1 VRGRW
6 KTSSPSLSRG
16 ADSPGPARDVG
27 GRCDNDRVNRAD
39 LSKQPHEVSAMFDD
53 VAPRYDLVNDILSL
67 GRARSW
73 RKVVA
78 EAVGAV
84 PGEKVLDLAAG
95 TGTSSEPYADAGVDV
110 VAADLSLGMLEVG
123 RARRPDIEFVQ
134 ADATRLPFADESF
147 DVVTISFGLRNI
159 QDHQRALAEMLRV
172 TRPGGRLVICEFSTP
187 AFGPLRTVY
196 TEYLMKALPGIAAR
210 AASNPEAY
218 QYLAESI
225 AAWPDQEA
233 LAAEIAAT
241 GWTGVQYRNLTGGI
255 VAVHRALKPAAGAS
269 TTR

>member
-1 VRGRW
+1 M
-6 KTSSPSLSRG
+6 
-16 ADSPGPARDVG
+16 
-27 GRCDNDRVNRAD
+27 RVNRAD

-53 VAPRYDLVNDILSL
+53 VAPRYDPVNDIPPL

-73 RKVVA
+73 RRAVA

-187 AFGPLRTVY
+187 ASGPLRTVY

-225 AAWPDQEA
+225 ASWPDQEA

-241 GWTGVQYRNLTGGI
+241 GWTGVQYPNLTGGF